1 MKKIALV
8 VDDNSYIRKNIRE
21 ILESYN
27 FNVHEA
33 DNGLCA
39 LEKFEEINPS
49 IVIMDINMP
58 VLNGLK
64 APERIISKNP
74 NANIIICSSMLFI
87 PYYQKLALNSG
98 AKGLISKPFTKSE
111 FIKGLNSLLENKE
124 VQK

>member
-27 FNVHEA
+27 FYVHEA

-64 APERIISKNP
+64 ATERIIAKNP
-74 NANIIICSSMLFI
+74 NANIIICSSMF
-87 PYYQKLALNSG
+87 
-98 AKGLISKPFTKSE
+98 LI
-111 FIKGLNSLLENKE
+111 IKNLL
-124 VQK
+124 

>member
-27 FNVHEA
+27 FSVHEA

-49 IVIMDINMP
+49 IV
-58 VLNGLK
+58 LYLK
-64 APERIISKNP
+64 ILMQILSFAHLCYLFLIIKN
-74 NANIIICSSMLFI
+74 
-87 PYYQKLALNSG
+87 
-98 AKGLISKPFTKSE
+98 
-111 FIKGLNSLLENKE
+111 LL
-124 VQK
+124 